1 MKKVVEITD
10 EAHTIINKMAKE
22 QALSKK
28 AIASAIIKHGF
39 NLFKAK
45 KIRFNHASVEEVP

>member
-1 MKKVVEITD
+1 
-10 EAHTIINKMAKE
+10 MAKE

-45 KIRFNHASVEEVP
+45 KIRFNHASVEEVNS